1 MIKKS
6 VFGGYD
12 MSAAT
17 IEEIF
22 VDEPA
27 EDENDI
33 SSVELEE
40 MKELEKR
47 LFEGEPKH
55 GKFAH
60 AYKRDIDNL
69 LISQLRAEGK
79 SYREIAARFGCSPST
94 IRNRN
99 KKLNGG

>member
-1 MIKKS
+1 MIKKN
-6 VFGGYD
+6 VFVGYD
-12 MSAAT
+12 MSEAT
-17 IEEIF
+17 VKDIF

-27 EDENDI
+27 EDENDM

-60 AYKRDIDNL
+60 AYKGDIDNL
-69 LISQLRAEGK
+69 VIDQLRAEGK

-94 IRNRN
+94 IRNRY